1 MREDLLNKLLGL
13 PANERLNVL
22 RETLQWHVIA
32 ALHSVEVFRSVAF
45 VGGTSLRLL
54 HDLARYSEDLDFS
67 VLEQPVSA
75 EDVDSIWKEA
85 IRKSLLRLEISNTEF
100 TVTSHRAVMAFDIRW
115 AEILHQVGAAS
126 LPSQKISIKVEVDN
140 HPPSGAVV
148 ERKTVSRPSLMA
160 IATYELPSLM
170 AGKVHALLARPYTKS
185 RDWYDL
191 LWYLG
196 SGIEPNEKLLGHAL
210 AQIPS
215 EWCPHAKRWR
225 ESLLAKA
232 ESTDWA
238 LVKKDIQRFLEN
250 QSELALLERDT
261 MIATLRQPKRVIRS
275 DK

>member
-13 PANERLNVL
+13 PANQRLNVL
-22 RETLQWHVIA
+22 RETLQWQVMA

-54 HDLARYSEDLDFS
+54 HGLARYSEDLDFS
-67 VLEQPVSA
+67 VLDQPVSA
-75 EDVDSIWKEA
+75 DDVNSTWKEA
-85 IRKSLLRLEISNTEF
+85 IRKSLLRLEITNTEF
-100 TVTSHRAVMAFDIRW
+100 TVASHRAVLAFDIRW
-115 AEILHQVGAAS
+115 AELLHQVGAAS
-126 LPSQKISIKVEVDN
+126 LPGQKISIKVEIDN
-140 HPPSGAVV
+140 HPPAGAVV

-170 AGKVHALLARPYTKS
+170 AGKVHALLARPYTKG

-196 SGIEPNEKLLGHAL
+196 GGIEPNEKMLGHAL
-210 AQIPS
+210 TQIPS
-215 EWCPHAKRWR
+215 TWCPHAKQWR

-238 LVKKDIQRFLEN
+238 LVKKDVQRFLEN
-250 QSELALLERDT
+250 QGELGLLERDT
-261 MIATLRQPKRVIRS
+261 VIATLRQPKHGIRS
-275 DK
+275 EQ